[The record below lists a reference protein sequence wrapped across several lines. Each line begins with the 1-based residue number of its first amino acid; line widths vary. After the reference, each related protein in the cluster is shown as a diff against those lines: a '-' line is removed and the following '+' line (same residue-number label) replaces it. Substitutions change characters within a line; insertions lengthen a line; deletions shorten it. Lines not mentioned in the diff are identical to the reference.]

1 MKKTFIF
8 RARRLLALL
17 PALCLLPTAAHS
29 QEVLVDPGDEYQTI
43 TGFGGVNM
51 PDWIANLDSSLVDKA
66 FGNEPWQMGLT
77 ILRIKAPSDSGIY
90 ELQVPVARQA
100 HNLGAIILAS
110 PWSPPVNMKTN
121 NDIVRGELLPEY
133 YDDYAEHLMG
143 FADFMEDNGAP
154 LHAISVQN
162 EPDWFGATY
171 ESCDWT
177 PEQLLT
183 FVREQGDRF
192 EGINLVASESLGFNH
207 DYTDPILNDPDAE
220 EHLDIVGGHLYGATI
235 RDYPLAR
242 EKGKEVWMTEHYTNS
257 DTDANVWPDALA
269 VGSEVHGTMAANFN
283 AYIWWYVRRFYGL
296 IQDDGNISKRGYVMS
311 HFSKFIRPGAVR
323 VGVTHST
330 GAEITAYKTDTTM
343 VLVAVNPSA
352 NELSLNMNLGTSA
365 YTEMTGYTTSASL
378 NMEPTGTVSVA
389 NGAFSATLPANSIVT
404 FTTYT
409 GQAGAV
415 GNQAPVADAGDDQE
429 LTDEENSLAVVVR
442 FDAAG
447 SSDTDGEITTYNWSL
462 DGEQISAEAA
472 DSVAL
477 APGEYDIALAVTDN
491 DGARAVDTFTVLINR
506 NPDYVDPGVWLDV
519 ECGTVGENW
528 VISEDEDASNGQYAA
543 TAPGVQL
550 LEGASEEAADQIVL
564 NFAVTEAGSYT
575 LFGRVIAPSAD
586 DDSFYIRMDDGEW
599 ITWNS
604 ITGGAEWGWDD
615 VHDQNPESP
624 VTFALDSG
632 AHTLY
637 VVYRED
643 GAQLDKFY
651 LSPGT
656 TAPTDAGSASA
667 LCEPTGLFTAYETM
681 DLGIFPNP
689 ATNSFTVET
698 EFAFNRLQ
706 LLTVDGR
713 IIRTL
718 TFDQALHRKTTV
730 ADLRS
735 GTYVLI
741 ATGPEGVST
750 GKLTV
755 ER

>member
-1 MKKTFIF
+1 MRFIF
-8 RARRLLALL
+8 QARVLCALL
-17 PALCLLPTAAHS
+17 PGLCLLSLPLTG
-29 QEVLVDPGDEYQTI
+29 QQVTVDPADEYQTI

-77 ILRIKAPSDSGIY
+77 ILRIKAPSDSNIY
-90 ELQVPVARQA
+90 ALQVPVARQA

-110 PWSPPVNMKTN
+110 PWSPPVNMKSN

-133 YDDYAEHLMG
+133 YDDYARHLMG

-177 PEQLLT
+177 PEQILT
-183 FVREQGDRF
+183 FVKEQGDKF
-192 EGINLVASESLGFNH
+192 EGINLVAAEALGFNH
-207 DYTDPILNDPDAE
+207 AYTDPILNDPEAVQ
-220 EHLDIVGGHLYGATI
+220 HLDIVGGHLYGAPI

-242 EKGKEVWMTEHYTNS
+242 EKNKEVWMTEHYTNS

-311 HFSKFIRPGAVR
+311 HFAKFIRPGAVR
-323 VGVTHST
+323 VGVTHGT
-330 GAEITAYKTDTTM
+330 AAEITAYKTDTTM

-352 NELSLNMNLGTSA
+352 NELSLNLDLGTSSYTAMTA
-365 YTEMTGYTTSASL
+365 YVTSATRSL
-378 NMEPTGTVSVA
+378 EPTETLPVTE
-389 NGAFSATLPANSIVT
+389 GAFAATLPANSIVT

-409 GQAGAV
+409 GRGGSV
-415 GNQAPVADAGDDQE
+415 ENQAPVADAGADQE
-429 LTDEENSLAVVVR
+429 LTDIDNTLAVVVR
-442 FDAAG
+442 FDATG
-447 SSDTDGEITTYNWSL
+447 SSDPDGTLATYNWSL
-462 DGEQISAEAA
+462 DGEQVSANAI

-477 APGEYDIALAVTDN
+477 APGSYEIALAVTDE
-491 DGARAVDTFTVLINR
+491 DGARSVDTFSVLINR
-506 NPDYVDPGVWLDV
+506 NPDFEDPGVWLDV
-519 ECGTVGENW
+519 ECGTVGANW
-528 VISEDEDASNGQYAA
+528 VLSQDENASNGLYAA
-543 TAPGVQL
+543 TAEGQQL
-550 LEGASEEAADQIVL
+550 LEGASGDPANQIVL
-564 NFAVTEAGSYT
+564 QFTAPQTATYT
-575 LFGRVIAPSAD
+575 LFGRVLVPSAD

-599 ITWNS
+599 VLWNS
-604 ITGGAEWGWDD
+604 ITGGADWTWDD
-615 VHDQNPESP
+615 VHDQNPDSP
-624 VTFALDSG
+624 VTYPLDSG

-637 VVYRED
+637 VEYRED

-656 TAPTDAGSASA
+656 TPPTDIGSASS
-667 LCEPTGLFTAYETM
+667 LCEATSVFSAVESAS
-681 DLGIFPNP
+681 LGIYPNP
-689 ATNSFTVET
+689 SAGGFTVET
-698 EFAFNRLQ
+698 QQAFDRLEV
-706 LLTVDGR
+706 LTIEGR
-713 IIRTL
+713 KVRTL
-718 TFDQALHRKTTV
+718 VFPQPVKRRTEVL
-730 ADLRS
+730 DLQP
-735 GTYVLI
+735 GTYVLV